1 MKQNKLHQFWPVLIG
16 QFHNPEHELIK
27 EELINFFKEYEK
39 KKPKGNKQLQDKD
52 YHGNYNLYQSHYDLH
67 NEKNIALHK
76 VLKFIAKSILE
87 TVKSA
92 NYTRLN
98 KLEKKPEMNIKLKES
113 WFIRYNQ
120 GGMIYPHNHGNH
132 SWSCVYYVQASKE
145 VKIMNG
151 STYFIKPYQ
160 GQRPNDFGSSY
171 MESEQMTIN
180 AEEGKL
186 LIFPG
191 FLNHGSHPFKG
202 KKDRIIIS
210 TNSLTELKK

>member
-1 MKQNKLHQFWPVLIG
+1 
-16 QFHNPEHELIK
+16 
-27 EELINFFKEYEK
+27 
-39 KKPKGNKQLQDKD
+39 
-52 YHGNYNLYQSHYDLH
+52 
-67 NEKNIALHK
+67 
-76 VLKFIAKSILE
+76 
-87 TVKSA
+87 
-92 NYTRLN
+92 
-98 KLEKKPEMNIKLKES
+98 
-113 WFIRYNQ
+113 
-120 GGMIYPHNHGNH
+120 
-132 SWSCVYYVQASKE
+132 
-145 VKIMNG
+145 MNG